1 MPRGL
6 TRRTFLKSAAGL
18 AAAPCLVPASAL
30 GKEGAVAPSE
40 RIVMGA
46 IGIGGRG
53 SADLDYFLHEAG
65 VQFVV
70 VCDVQGARR
79 NAAKA
84 AVDNRYGNKDCAAC
98 IDLRELLARSDI
110 DAVLMATG
118 DRWHALAATLAM
130 QSGKDVFCEKPG
142 SLTIAQGQ
150 GVVETARRYGR
161 IFQSGV
167 QRLSEANFI
176 IAGELLRRGRLG
188 KVHTAY
194 AHLWHIPTWPRK
206 GPLLPAEPEPRR
218 EELDWDLWLRPSPWR
233 PYNKGYVQG
242 GWYTQP
248 DFATG
253 VAMWGSHTICQCHAD
268 LGLTH
273 TSPVEYEFPPRGDA
287 EGLVARFE
295 NGIKLVVTRNG
306 WKGSCGVRYEGSE
319 GWVAVADGYAKPEV
333 SAPAML
339 WDSKALVND
348 YVARTGHPEGHVRDF
363 LDGVRLRRRCVCNEE
378 VMHRSMTTNHV
389 MDICMDLKRSLKW
402 DPVKEEFI
410 GDAEAN
416 RMRSRAMREPWRG

>member
-1 MPRGL
+1 MTKGV
-6 TRRTFLKSAAGL
+6 TRRGFLRSAAGL
-18 AAAPCLVPASAL
+18 AALPYLVPASVL
-30 GKEGAVAPSE
+30 GKEGAVAPSG

-53 SADLDYFLHEAG
+53 TADLDYFLHETG
-65 VQFVV
+65 VQFVA

-79 NAAKA
+79 NAAKS
-84 AVDNRYGNKDCAAC
+84 AVDNRYGNKDCATY
-98 IDLRELLARSDI
+98 IDLRELLARSDV
-110 DAVLMATG
+110 DALLIATG
-118 DRWHALAATLAM
+118 DRWHALAASLAM
-130 QSGKDVFCEKPG
+130 QAGKDVFCEKPG
-142 SLTIAQGQ
+142 CLTIAEGQ
-150 GVVETARRYGR
+150 CVVETARRYGR

-188 KVHTAY
+188 KVHTVY

-206 GPLLPAEPEPRR
+206 GQALPAEPEPRR
-218 EELDWDLWLRPSPWR
+218 EDLDWDLWLGPAAWR

-253 VAMWGSHTICQCHAD
+253 VAMWGSHTICQCQAD
-268 LGLTH
+268 LGLAL
-273 TSPVEYEFPPRGDA
+273 TSPVEYGFPPSGDA
-287 EGLVARFE
+287 EGMVVRFE
-295 NGIKLVVTRNG
+295 NGVRLIITRNG
-306 WKGSCGVRYEGSE
+306 WKGSCGVRYEGTE
-319 GWVAVADGYAKPEV
+319 GWVAVADGYAKPDV

-339 WDSKALVND
+339 WDARTLVND

-363 LDGVRLRRRCVCNEE
+363 LEGVRQRRRCVCHEE
-378 VMHRSMTTNHV
+378 VMHRTMSTNHI
-389 MDICMDLKRSLKW
+389 MDICMDLKRGLKW
-402 DPVKEEFI
+402 DPVKEEFG

-416 RMRSRAMREPWRG
+416 RLRSRARREPWRA